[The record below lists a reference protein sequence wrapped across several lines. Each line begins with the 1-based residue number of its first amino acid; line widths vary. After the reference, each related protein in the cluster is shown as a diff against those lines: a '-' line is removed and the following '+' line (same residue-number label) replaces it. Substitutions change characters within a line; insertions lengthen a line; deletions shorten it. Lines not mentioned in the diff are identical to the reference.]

1 MFHNFKKQLHNWICS
16 LKNGNCWK
24 FLLLF
29 GCSLVTL
36 KLLWRTLKKDVINC
50 FTPFAKYFTKIKW
63 NFSGLKQVL
72 SICTSFHNNWLKTW
86 LDIRNLIFLLNKEL
100 CRKFAAVLKVLPKM
114 MSQIKYKNW
123 HKFRSTF
130 DFNLRFFLKVMF
142 LESVSLNKTLS

>member
-1 MFHNFKKQLHNWICS
+1 MEITGSFYC
-16 LKNGNCWK
+16 C
-24 FLLLF
+24 
-29 GCSLVTL
+29 LVVL
-36 KLLWRTLKKDVINC
+36 WLLWNCFEELWKKMSKRGPC
-50 FTPFAKYFTKIKW
+50 FTPFAKYFTKKKW